1 MSKFVHRYVVESD
14 LTCVLTGA
22 GPFAR
27 GTRAIIKPYPRSARD
42 DSPTRWVER
51 LERLSGR
58 FLSSLVCRKLLE
70 LSYSNEVYRF
80 DIVCAGEISLGL
92 TPTSHYLENAHEA
105 HSHLELCVAELCAFY
120 RSLSYQQVSFIGHLV
135 EPRSIV
141 AGLLAN
147 LENSVLPERL
157 AALIY
162 LCATFN
168 DLGYSPSRMQY
179 IGRLEEKLAS
189 QALRLEASLVGLVWS
204 LIADFDSLILECPER
219 TWLLSRLL
227 YVAARLSADLR
238 RKLGNQLLR
247 FLTSDRR
254 DNLLLDPEDVE
265 AEIWRDI
272 ALVKV
277 KEDRA
282 GTAT

>member
-1 MSKFVHRYVVESD
+1 MLKFVHRYVVESD
-14 LTCVLTGA
+14 LTCVLTRA

-42 DSPTRWVER
+42 DSPTRRVER
-51 LERLSGR
+51 LEKLSGC
-58 FLSSLVCRKLLE
+58 FLSPLVGRKLLE
-70 LSYSNEVYRF
+70 LSYSNEVCRF

-105 HSHLELCVAELCAFY
+105 HSYLELCVAELCAFY
-120 RSLSYQQVSFIGHLV
+120 WSLSYQQVSFIGHLL
-135 EPRSIV
+135 EPGSTV

-147 LENSVLPERL
+147 LENSVLPQRL
-157 AALIY
+157 AVLVY

-189 QALRLEASLVGLVWS
+189 QVLRLEVSLVGLVWS
-204 LIADFDSLILECPER
+204 LIADFDNLILECPER
-219 TWLLSRLL
+219 TWLLSRLM

-238 RKLGNQLLR
+238 RKLENQLLR